1 MEQDG
6 RRQFF
11 LDLLERHG
19 AAVVSMLRR
28 LCRTAHDVDD
38 VFQETAMRAWRSL
51 PGRGGLRNP
60 RAWLLTIAYRS
71 ALDHRARR
79 AQHGD
84 FQDGPDEK
92 IPDPLSQAQQSEE
105 YGQVNAAMAELPEP
119 IRAVVVLHYTG
130 GLTLRET
137 ATAMKI
143 SVGTAK
149 SRLSR
154 GLERLRK
161 ALS

>member
-6 RRQFF
+6 RRRFF
-11 LDLLERHG
+11 LDLLDRHG

-28 LCRTAHDVDD
+28 LCPSAHDVDD

-79 AQHGD
+79 SRHAE

-92 IPDPLSQAQQSEE
+92 LADPSCQAQRSEE
-105 YGQVNAAMAELPEP
+105 CRRVNAAVAELPEP
-119 IRAVVVLHYTG
+119 IRDVVVLHYTG
-130 GLTLRET
+130 GMTLRET
-137 ATAMKI
+137 AQAMGI

-154 GLERLRK
+154 GLEQLRK

>member
-1 MEQDG
+1 MKQNG
-6 RRQFF
+6 PRQCF
-11 LDLLERHG
+11 LDLLDRHG
-19 AAVVSMLRR
+19 AAVVSLLRR

-38 VFQETAMRAWRSL
+38 VFQDTAMRAWRSL
-51 PGRGGLRNP
+51 PRKGRLRNP

-79 AQHGD
+79 SQHAE
-84 FQDGPDEK
+84 FQDGPDTRLC
-92 IPDPLSQAQQSEE
+92 DPSCQAQHSEE
-105 YGQVNAAMAELPEP
+105 GSEVNAAVEALAEP
-119 IRAVVVLHYTG
+119 IRAVLVLHYTG

-137 ATAMKI
+137 AKAMGI

-154 GLERLRK
+154 GLKQLRK